1 MAPKLSEKVV
11 SARAKLT
18 VPYSKECFEDL
29 KSAKTHWE
37 KFLDIG
43 GMHTTHDDFF
53 IAAEKN
59 KRKQEYAELLKERK
73 ARKGF
78 QKQEED
84 ALAVLA
90 KELSVEKMNATELG
104 TNLKWNKIPSSKQG
118 SKQAIVAKW
127 KTIKENKKP
136 PPTFDK
142 WTDQD
147 EHKLHD
153 LKSYKIEMKDTVLG
167 RMEVSRTQESEASF
181 TSLTKEEQNN
191 DINRLKTIHEEK
203 DDGA

>member
-29 KSAKTHWE
+29 KSAKTHGE

-43 GMHTTHDDFF
+43 GMHATHDDFF

-73 ARKGF
+73 ARKDF

-84 ALAVLA
+84 ALAVLV
-90 KELSVEKMNATELG
+90 KELSVEKMNATELV
-104 TNLKWNKIPSSKQG
+104 TLMKWHEFPSSKHG
-118 SKQAIVAKW
+118 SKEAI
-127 KTIKENKKP
+127 
-136 PPTFDK
+136 
-142 WTDQD
+142 
-147 EHKLHD
+147 
-153 LKSYKIEMKDTVLG
+153 
-167 RMEVSRTQESEASF
+167 
-181 TSLTKEEQNN
+181 
-191 DINRLKTIHEEK
+191 
-203 DDGA
+203 